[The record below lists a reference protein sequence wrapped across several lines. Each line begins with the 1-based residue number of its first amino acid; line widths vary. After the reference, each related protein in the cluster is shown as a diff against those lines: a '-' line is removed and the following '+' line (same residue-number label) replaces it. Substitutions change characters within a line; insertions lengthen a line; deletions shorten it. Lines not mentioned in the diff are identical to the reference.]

1 MKTIKEFIEILG
13 TEKELH
19 EISLQGSKIDV
30 IVDYT
35 ESISI
40 NLKGISV
47 YYGDEIENEEEAEIE
62 LSKVYDKYTE
72 LYNKY

>member
-19 EISLQGSKIDV
+19 EISLQGSRIDV

-47 YYGDEIENEEEAEIE
+47 YYGEEIENEEEAETE